1 MPDFDLPPI
10 TAFSPSVP
18 APTASPAADE
28 PENFDLPL
36 VAVTPAAAPAADEPE
51 NFDLFWSETLAAH
64 RDIEV
69 APVLTAASARS
80 RDLTAES
87 ATFAG
92 FEGRPVT
99 GHLITP
105 VGAGATLPGLVE
117 LRPAGR
123 AASRDLEWLASGG
136 FAHLVV
142 ELPQDD
148 LDDPY
153 NRGVFT
159 DAVRSVQALRT
170 LASVDPSRVAVLGT
184 GPVAAAVVAAAGL
197 LPDLACAMV
206 EGDIPAAHKD
216 SLVAFARRAST
227 PLQLTQGAGA
237 QVLLEDWGFNAA
249 LALAAMTGSVERVVE
264 CVLTTESN
272 ATVRRTRWI
281 AAHTHLTSVFVP
293 QVAS

>member
-1 MPDFDLPPI
+1 ML
-10 TAFSPSVP
+10 
-18 APTASPAADE
+18 E
-28 PENFDLPL
+28 YDLPL
-36 VAVTPAAAPAADEPE
+36 VTVTPATPPATDEPA
-51 NFDLFWSETLAAH
+51 NFDLFWAQNLAAH

-69 APVLTAASARS
+69 APVLTASSARAK
-80 RDLTAES
+80 DLTAE
-87 ATFAG
+87 AVTFAG

-99 GHLITP
+99 GRLLAP
-105 VGAGATLPGLVE
+105 SRADATLPGLVE

-123 AASRDLEWLASGG
+123 AAGRDLEWLAADG

-159 DAVRSVQALRT
+159 DAVRAVQALRT
-170 LASVDPSRVAVLGT
+170 LATVDPSRIAVLGT

-197 LPDLACAMV
+197 LPDLACALV

-237 QVLLEDWGFNAA
+237 QVLLEEWGFNAA

-264 CVLTTESN
+264 CVVTTEHNS
-272 ATVRRTRWI
+272 AARRTRWI
-281 AAHTHLTSVFVP
+281 TRHTRLADVFVP
-293 QVAS
+293 QIAY

>member
-1 MPDFDLPPI
+1 MP
-10 TAFSPSVP
+10 
-18 APTASPAADE
+18 E
-28 PENFDLPL
+28 YDLPL
-36 VAVTPAAAPAADEPE
+36 VTVTPALPPATDEPA
-51 NFDLFWSETLAAH
+51 NFDLFWAQNLAAH

-80 RDLTAES
+80 RDLTAETV
-87 ATFAG
+87 TFAG
-92 FEGRPVT
+92 FEGRPVP
-99 GHLITP
+99 GRLITP
-105 VGAGATLPGLVE
+105 SRADATLPGLVE

-123 AASRDLEWLASGG
+123 AAGRDLEWLASDG

-142 ELPQDD
+142 ELPPDD

-159 DAVRSVQALRT
+159 DAVRAVQALRT
-170 LASVDPSRVAVLGT
+170 LASVDPSRTALLGS

-197 LPDLACAMV
+197 LPDLACALV

-237 QVLLEDWGFNAA
+237 QVLLEEWGFNAA

-264 CVLTTESN
+264 CVLTTESST
-272 ATVRRTRWI
+272 AARRTRWI
-281 AAHTHLTSVFVP
+281 AARTQLKDVFVP
-293 QVAS
+293 QIAY

>member
-1 MPDFDLPPI
+1 MP
-10 TAFSPSVP
+10 
-18 APTASPAADE
+18 E
-28 PENFDLPL
+28 YDLPL
-36 VAVTPAAAPAADEPE
+36 IAVAPAAPPATDEPAD
-51 NFDLFWSETLAAH
+51 FDLFWSQTLAAH

-69 APVLTAASARS
+69 APALSAASARS
-80 RDLTAES
+80 RELTAE
-87 ATFAG
+87 AVTFAG
-92 FEGRPVT
+92 FEGRPVA
-99 GHLITP
+99 GRLITP
-105 VGAGATLPGLVE
+105 AGAGTALPGLVE

-123 AASRDLEWLASGG
+123 AAGRDLEWLAPGG

-170 LASVDPSRVAVLGT
+170 LTSVDPSRIAVLGA

-197 LPDLACAMV
+197 LPDLACAIV

-237 QVLLEDWGFNAA
+237 QVLLEEWGFNAA

-264 CVLTTESN
+264 CALTTESN
-272 ATVRRTRWI
+272 VEARRIRWI
-281 AAHTHLTSVFVP
+281 AAHTHLTDVFVP
-293 QVAS
+293 QVAY

>member
-1 MPDFDLPPI
+1 V
-10 TAFSPSVP
+10 A
-18 APTASPAADE
+18 PAAPPVTDE
-28 PENFDLPL
+28 PES
-36 VAVTPAAAPAADEPE
+36 
-51 NFDLFWSETLAAH
+51 FDLFWSQNLAAH

-69 APVLTAASARS
+69 APVLSHASVRS
-80 RDLTAES
+80 RELRAET

-99 GHLITP
+99 GWLITP
-105 VGAGATLPGLVE
+105 VDAVAALPGLVE
-117 LRPAGR
+117 LRPADR
-123 AASRDLEWLASGG
+123 AAGRDLEWLAARG
-136 FAHLVV
+136 FAHFVV
-142 ELPQDD
+142 EIPRDD

-184 GPVAAAVVAAAGL
+184 GPVAAAAVAAAGL

-216 SLVAFARRAST
+216 SLVAFARRATT

-237 QVLLEDWGFNAA
+237 QVLLEEWGFNAA
-249 LALAAMTGSVERVVE
+249 LALSAMTGSVEHVVE
-264 CVLTTESN
+264 CELTTESSP
-272 ATVRRTRWI
+272 TVRRTRWFD
-281 AAHTHLTSVFVP
+281 AHTHLADVFVP
-293 QVAS
+293 QVAY

>member
-1 MPDFDLPPI
+1 
-10 TAFSPSVP
+10 VP
-18 APTASPAADE
+18 E
-28 PENFDLPL
+28 YDLPL
-36 VAVTPAAAPAADEPE
+36 VAVTPAAPPATDEPE
-51 NFDLFWSETLAAH
+51 SFDLFWSQTLTAH

-80 RDLTAES
+80 QDLTAE
-87 ATFAG
+87 AVTFAG

-99 GHLITP
+99 GRLLMP
-105 VGAGATLPGLVE
+105 VGAGVALPGVVE
-117 LRPAGR
+117 LRPAGPG
-123 AASRDLEWLASGG
+123 ADRDLEWLASGG

-142 ELPQDD
+142 ELPGDD
-148 LDDPY
+148 LDDPH

-159 DAVRSVQALRT
+159 DAVRAVQALRT
-170 LASVDPSRVAVLGT
+170 VASVDPSRVAVLGT
-184 GPVAAAVVAAAGL
+184 GPVAAAAVAAAGL

-237 QVLLEDWGFNAA
+237 QVLLEEWGSNAA

-264 CVLTTESN
+264 CVLTTETN
-272 ATVRRTRWI
+272 LAVRRTGWI
-281 AAHTHLTSVFVP
+281 KRHTALTNVFVP
-293 QVAS
+293 QIAY

>member
-1 MPDFDLPPI
+1 V
-10 TAFSPSVP
+10 S
-18 APTASPAADE
+18 E
-28 PENFDLPL
+28 YDLPL
-36 VAVTPAAAPAADEPE
+36 VAVTPAAPPATDEPAD
-51 NFDLFWSETLAAH
+51 FDLFWSQTLAAH

-69 APVLTAASARS
+69 APVLTAASTRS
-80 RDLTAES
+80 RDLTAE
-87 ATFAG
+87 AVTFAG
-92 FEGRPVT
+92 FEGRPVR
-99 GHLITP
+99 GRLITP

-123 AASRDLEWLASGG
+123 AAGRDLEWLASGG

-142 ELPQDD
+142 ELPPDD

-170 LASVDPSRVAVLGT
+170 LTTVDPSRVAVLGT
-184 GPVAAAVVAAAGL
+184 DSVAAAVVAAAGL

-237 QVLLEDWGFNAA
+237 QVLLEEWGFNAA
-249 LALAAMTGSVERVVE
+249 LALAAMTGLIERVVE

-272 ATVRRTRWI
+272 GAARRTRWI
-281 AAHTHLTSVFVP
+281 AAHTHLTNVFVP
-293 QVAS
+293 QVAY

>member
-1 MPDFDLPPI
+1 MP
-10 TAFSPSVP
+10 
-18 APTASPAADE
+18 E
-28 PENFDLPL
+28 YDLPL
-36 VAVTPAAAPAADEPE
+36 VAVTPAAPPATDEPA
-51 NFDLFWSETLAAH
+51 NFDLFWSQTLAAH

-80 RDLTAES
+80 RDLAAE
-87 ATFAG
+87 AVTFAG
-92 FEGRPVT
+92 FEGRPVA
-99 GHLITP
+99 GRLITP

-123 AASRDLEWLASGG
+123 AAGRDLEWLASGG

-142 ELPQDD
+142 ELSPDD

-170 LASVDPSRVAVLGT
+170 LESVDPSRVAVLGT
-184 GPVAAAVVAAAGL
+184 GSVAAAVVAAAGL

-237 QVLLEDWGFNAA
+237 QVLLEEWGFNAA

-264 CVLTTESN
+264 CVLATESN
-272 ATVRRTRWI
+272 VAARRTRWI
-281 AAHTHLTSVFVP
+281 AAHTHLTDVFVP
-293 QVAS
+293 QVAY

>member
-1 MPDFDLPPI
+1 MP
-10 TAFSPSVP
+10 
-18 APTASPAADE
+18 E
-28 PENFDLPL
+28 YDLPL
-36 VAVTPAAAPAADEPE
+36 VAVAPAAPPATDEPV
-51 NFDLFWSETLAAH
+51 NFELFWSQTLAAH

-69 APVLTAASARS
+69 APVLSAASARS
-80 RDLTAES
+80 RHLTAE
-87 ATFAG
+87 AVTFAG

-99 GHLITP
+99 GRLITP
-105 VGAGATLPGLVE
+105 ASTGATLPGLVE

-123 AASRDLEWLASGG
+123 GAGRDLEWLASGG

-142 ELPQDD
+142 ELPPDD

-159 DAVRSVQALRT
+159 DAVRAVHALRT
-170 LASVDPSRVAVLGT
+170 VASVDPSRIAVLGT
-184 GPVAAAVVAAAGL
+184 GSVAAAVVAAAGL

-237 QVLLEDWGFNAA
+237 QVLLEEWGFNAA

-264 CVLTTESN
+264 CTLTTESN
-272 ATVRRTRWI
+272 VVARRTHWI
-281 AAHTHLTSVFVP
+281 AAHTHLSDVFVP
-293 QVAS
+293 QIAY

>member
-1 MPDFDLPPI
+1 MPEYDLPLI
-10 TAFSPSVP
+10 AVAP
-18 APTASPAADE
+18 AAPPAADE
-28 PENFDLPL
+28 P
-36 VAVTPAAAPAADEPE
+36 A
-51 NFDLFWSETLAAH
+51 NFDLFWSGTLSAH
-64 RDIEV
+64 RGIEV
-69 APVLTAASARS
+69 APVLTSASARS
-80 RDLTAES
+80 RGLTAETV
-87 ATFAG
+87 TFAG
-92 FEGRPVT
+92 FEGRPVS
-99 GHLITP
+99 GRLVTP

-123 AASRDLEWLASGG
+123 AAGRDTEWLASGG

-142 ELPQDD
+142 ELPPDD

-159 DAVRSVQALRT
+159 DAVRAVQALRT
-170 LASVDPSRVAVLGT
+170 LTRVDPSRVAVLGA

-227 PLQLTQGAGA
+227 PLQLTEGAGA
-237 QVLLEDWGFNAA
+237 QVLLEEWGFNAA

-264 CVLTTESN
+264 CVLSTESN
-272 ATVRRTRWI
+272 TEARRTRWI
-281 AAHTHLTSVFVP
+281 TAHTHLKDVFVP
-293 QVAS
+293 QIAY

>member
-1 MPDFDLPPI
+1 VPDFDLPPI
-10 TAFSPSVP
+10 TAFSPSP
-18 APTASPAADE
+18 TAPPASPATVE
-28 PENFDLPL
+28 PIDFDVPL
-36 VAVTPAAAPAADEPE
+36 VAVAPAVPPATDEPE
-51 NFDLFWSETLAAH
+51 NFDLFWSQTLAAH

-80 RDLTAES
+80 RDLTAE
-87 ATFAG
+87 AVTFAG

-99 GHLITP
+99 GRLLTP
-105 VGAGATLPGLVE
+105 VGARATLPGLVE
-117 LRPAGR
+117 LRPAGG
-123 AASRDLEWLASGG
+123 AAGRDVEWLASGG

-142 ELPQDD
+142 ELPPDD

-153 NRGVFT
+153 NRVVFT
-159 DAVRSVQALRT
+159 DAVRAVQALRT
-170 LASVDPSRVAVLGT
+170 LPSVDPSRVAVLGS

-237 QVLLEDWGFNAA
+237 QVLLEEWGINAA
-249 LALAAMTGSVERVVE
+249 QALAAMTGSVERVVE
-264 CVLTTESN
+264 CALTTESS
-272 ATVRRTRWI
+272 TVARRTRWI
-281 AAHTHLTSVFVP
+281 TAHTHLTNVFVP
-293 QVAS
+293 QIAY

>member
-1 MPDFDLPPI
+1 MP
-10 TAFSPSVP
+10 
-18 APTASPAADE
+18 E
-28 PENFDLPL
+28 YDLPL
-36 VAVTPAAAPAADEPE
+36 VAVTPAAPPATDEPAD
-51 NFDLFWSETLAAH
+51 FDLFWSRTLAAH

-80 RDLTAES
+80 RDLTAE
-87 ATFAG
+87 AVTFAG

-99 GHLITP
+99 GRLITP
-105 VGAGATLPGLVE
+105 VGAGTTLPGLVE

-123 AASRDLEWLASGG
+123 AAGRDLEWLASGG

-142 ELPQDD
+142 ELPSDD

-170 LASVDPSRVAVLGT
+170 LTSVDPSRVAVLGS

-237 QVLLEDWGFNAA
+237 QVLQEEWGRNAA
-249 LALAAMTGSVERVVE
+249 LALSQMTGSVERVVE
-264 CVLTTESN
+264 CVLTAESN
-272 ATVRRTRWI
+272 LTTRRTRWVTR
-281 AAHTHLTSVFVP
+281 HTHLANVFVP
-293 QVAS
+293 QVAY